1 MINIWIEYP
10 SGNLLGGFKMKYL
23 VTGGSGFVGSHLC
36 ETLLGAGHQVLVLD
50 NLSTGSYANIEHLE
64 GKPGFELR
72 VGSVNDYDLV
82 EECVRECS
90 AVFHLASAVGVR
102 LIVDQPVLTI
112 ESIVNGTDNVL
123 KASSRYRRKVLITST
138 SEVYGKSDKLPF
150 REDGDSVIGA
160 TTTRRWAYACAKAL
174 DEFLGLAHWHET
186 RLPVVIVRLFNTVGP
201 RQTGQYGMVIPRFV
215 RQALSNEPI
224 TVYGDGMQA
233 RCFGHVQ
240 DIITGIAGLME
251 HPNAAGQVFNI
262 GNDEETTI
270 LELANR
276 VIALTGSASKIK
288 IIPFSEAYPA
298 GFEDMH
304 RRIPDLNKVKAAI
317 GYAPKRNLDAILT
330 DVINQFKGGQKV

>member
-1 MINIWIEYP
+1 MINIWIENP

-138 SEVYGKSDKLPF
+138 SEV
-150 REDGDSVIGA
+150 
-160 TTTRRWAYACAKAL
+160 
-174 DEFLGLAHWHET
+174 
-186 RLPVVIVRLFNTVGP
+186 
-201 RQTGQYGMVIPRFV
+201 
-215 RQALSNEPI
+215 
-224 TVYGDGMQA
+224 
-233 RCFGHVQ
+233 
-240 DIITGIAGLME
+240 
-251 HPNAAGQVFNI
+251 
-262 GNDEETTI
+262 
-270 LELANR
+270 
-276 VIALTGSASKIK
+276 
-288 IIPFSEAYPA
+288 
-298 GFEDMH
+298 
-304 RRIPDLNKVKAAI
+304 
-317 GYAPKRNLDAILT
+317 
-330 DVINQFKGGQKV
+330 

>member
-1 MINIWIEYP
+1 
-10 SGNLLGGFKMKYL
+10 MKYL

-36 ETLLGAGHQVLVLD
+36 ERLLSEGHQVLVLD
-50 NLSTGSYANIEHLE
+50 NLSTGSYRNIEHLE

-72 VGSVNDYDLV
+72 VGTVTDYDLV

-90 AVFHLASAVGVR
+90 AVYHLASAVGVR

-123 KASSRYRRKVLITST
+123 RASSRYRRKVLITST

-215 RQALSNEPI
+215 RQALKGEPI
-224 TVYGDGMQA
+224 TVYGDGTQS
-233 RCFGHVQ
+233 RCFGHVA
-240 DIITGIAGLME
+240 DIINGITGLMSHSE
-251 HPNAAGQVFNI
+251 TSGQVFNI
-262 GNDEETTI
+262 GNDEETSI

-276 VIALTGSASKIK
+276 VIKLTGSKSEIK

-298 GFEDMH
+298 GFEDMQ
-304 RRIPDLNKVKAAI
+304 RRIPDLSKIHTKI
-317 GYAPKRNLDAILT
+317 GYKPTRNLDDILK
-330 DVINQFKGGQKV
+330 DVINQFEGGQSV